1 MRNLMSMYNN
11 KEEPENRIKKWLE
24 QYISFRLPELTTSIK
39 EPEEI
44 NKDHVNVAAYYL
56 SLEKKSYD
64 ILCWILAE
72 KILKKK
78 DIEPTED
85 EIRKRAEE
93 ISSLGKSYDELCYLN
108 AELDILKNL

>member
-1 MRNLMSMYNN
+1 MSISNN
-11 KEEPENRIKKWLE
+11 EDGPENRIKKWLE
-24 QYISFRLPELTTSIK
+24 QYVSFRLPEPTTSIK

-44 NKDHVNVAAYYL
+44 NEDHVNVAAYYL

-64 ILCWILAE
+64 TLCWILAE

-85 EIRKRAEE
+85 EIRQKAEE
-93 ISSLGKSYDELCYLN
+93 ISNLGKSYDELCYLN
-108 AELDILKNL
+108 AEIDILRTLKF